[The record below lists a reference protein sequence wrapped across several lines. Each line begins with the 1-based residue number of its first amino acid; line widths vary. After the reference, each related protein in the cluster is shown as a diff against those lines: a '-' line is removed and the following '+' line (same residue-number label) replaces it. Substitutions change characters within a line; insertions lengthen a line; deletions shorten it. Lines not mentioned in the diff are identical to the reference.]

1 MDEKNANKKFLQW
14 VYKKD
19 SWAFGVTLYK
29 LLTCR
34 ELYPHSEDPGS
45 ENEKRLL
52 SVIKDEQSWSV
63 YLKARLLG
71 FSKELSDLLEALL
84 DYDPKKRITVSEALK
99 YSWFAKQK
107 E

>member
-19 SWAFGVTLYK
+19 SWAFGVSLFK
-29 LLTCR
+29 LLTCE
-34 ELYPHSEDPGS
+34 ELYPRAT
-45 ENEKRLL
+45 KRLH
-52 SVIKDEQSWSV
+52 SVIKDEESWSA
-63 YLKARLLG
+63 YLKAQLVG

-99 YSWFAKQK
+99 YSWFAKQ
-107 E
+107 EE